1 MKEGRTLFE
10 LVPLLVLLPLGGL
23 ALNLIFARRLREP
36 AAGVIASAAAAL
48 AFGVAALLFIGLVA
62 EPKGATVTL
71 AEWITVGTLHV
82 AWAFQV
88 DTLSV
93 TMALVVSGVGTLIH
107 IYAIGYMRGD
117 PRFTRFFVYMNLFL
131 ASMLIL
137 VTADSFLMLFAGWE
151 GVGLCSF
158 LLIGFW
164 FDRPGGAG
172 WRNSS
177 AARKAFVANRVGD
190 FGMLLAIT
198 LLFWATGGLRF
209 ADVFGEVETVFAAGG
224 PLVTLIALLLL
235 LGVTGKSAQIPLFVW
250 LPDAMAGPTPVSA
263 LIHAATMV
271 TAGVYLII
279 RAHPIFALAPAAQDV
294 VVAVGVITALL
305 AGSTAVAQ
313 FDIKRVLAYSTI
325 SQLGFMVAAAGL
337 GAYAGALFH
346 LTTHAFF
353 KALLFLAAGSVIHG
367 LAHSHEH
374 RSKHAEPFD
383 AQDMR
388 NMGGLRRRM
397 PITFWTFLIGALAL
411 AGLPPLAGFFSKDE
425 ILAAALHHSPA
436 AFTGLLVA
444 ALLTAFYVGRQLLLV
459 FFGSPRSPAA
469 VHAPENP
476 PIMTWPLIAL
486 ALLAAMGGALNLP
499 GSYALSDWLAHTIGE
514 AEHAAFSIPVALAS
528 VLLALLGLAAAY
540 ALYRRPTP
548 ADAPD
553 PLARRIGGGLFG
565 LLTAAWGIDDFY
577 QRYVVG
583 TFNRLGAWLM
593 EADRD
598 VSGGVEGWLARGV
611 QRAGQAVA
619 RMQTGQLNWNVVG
632 IVGGLILVLLIV
644 LIGRGAV

>member
-1 MKEGRTLFE
+1 MFE
-10 LVPLLVLLPLGGL
+10 LAPLLVLLPLAGL
-23 ALNLIFARRLREP
+23 TLNLLLARRLREP

-48 AFGVAALLFIGLVA
+48 AFGVAALLLA
-62 EPKGATVTL
+62 ALTAQPEGATVTL
-71 AEWITVGTLHV
+71 ANWIAVGALQV
-82 AWAFQV
+82 SWAFQV

-93 TMALVVSGVGTLIH
+93 TMALVVSGVGALIH
-107 IYAIGYMRGD
+107 IYAVGYMRGD

-131 ASMLIL
+131 AAMLTL
-137 VTADSFLMLFAGWE
+137 VMADSFLMLFAGWE

-164 FDRPGGAG
+164 FDKADGAG
-172 WRNSS
+172 WRSS
-177 AARKAFVANRVGD
+177 TAARKAFIANRVGD

-198 LLFWATGGLRF
+198 LLFWTTGGLRF
-209 ADVFGEVETVFAAGG
+209 ADVFAGAEAAFTPGA

-271 TAGVYLII
+271 TAGVYLMI

-294 VVAVGVITALL
+294 AVAVGVVTALL
-305 AGSTAVAQ
+305 AGSAAAAQ

-367 LAHSHEH
+367 LAHNRA
-374 RSKHAEPFD
+374 RSNHTGPFD
-383 AQDMR
+383 PQDMR
-388 NMGGLRRRM
+388 GMGGLRRRM
-397 PITFWTFLIGALAL
+397 PVTFWTFLVGALAL

-425 ILAAALHHSPA
+425 ILTAAASHSPL
-436 AFTGLLVA
+436 AFIGLLA
-444 ALLTAFYVGRQLLLV
+444 AAAMTAFYVGRQLLLV
-459 FFGSPRSPAA
+459 FFGGPRSAA
-469 VHAPENP
+469 AEHAAENP
-476 PIMTWPLIAL
+476 PVMTGPLVAL
-486 ALLAAMGGALNLP
+486 ALLAAAGGALNLP
-499 GSYALSDWLAHTIGE
+499 GSQALGRWLAHTIG
-514 AEHAAFSIPVALAS
+514 ATEHSAFALPVALAAAA
-528 VLLALLGLAAAY
+528 LALAALAAAY
-540 ALYRRPTP
+540 VLYRDYT
-548 ADAPD
+548 AAAEPD
-553 PLARRIGGGLFG
+553 PLARRLGRLFP
-565 LLTAAWGIDDFY
+565 LLAAAWGVDALY
-577 QRYVVG
+577 RRYVVG
-583 TFNRLGAWLM
+583 TFDRLGAQLAG
-593 EADRD
+593 ADRS

-611 QRAGQAVA
+611 QRAGRAAA
-619 RMQTGQLNWNVVG
+619 RTQTGQLNWNVAG

-644 LIGRGAV
+644 LIGRGAG